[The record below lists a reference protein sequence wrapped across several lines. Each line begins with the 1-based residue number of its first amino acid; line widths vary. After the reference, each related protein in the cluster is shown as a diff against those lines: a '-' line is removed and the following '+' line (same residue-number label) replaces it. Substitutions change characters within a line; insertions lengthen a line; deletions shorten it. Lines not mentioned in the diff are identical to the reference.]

1 MSDRGTPDGLVCPK
15 CQGTMVSLERSGVT
29 IEQCRDCRGVFLDKG
44 ELERLAEAED
54 AHYVSTTP
62 GQPQGYPPHGYPP
75 QGYPPASGRRRK
87 RSGFLG
93 ELFDF

>member
-15 CQGTMVSLERSGVT
+15 CQGPMVSLERSGVT

-54 AHYVSTTP
+54 AHYGAP
-62 GQPQGYPPHGYPP
+62 AGQPQGYPP
-75 QGYPPASGRRRK
+75 QGYPPAGRRRK
-87 RSGFLG
+87 RGGFLG
-93 ELFDF
+93 ELLDF